1 MTEHQAV
8 QEAEYYQAI
17 TDIKIYLSYLDEP
30 TTTGGLNDTQTIQNK
45 GYSLKKIYPDHRHHT
60 NTNVLR
66 EKSRS

>member
-8 QEAEYYQAI
+8 QEAECYQAI
-17 TDIKIYLSYLDEP
+17 TDIKIYLSY
-30 TTTGGLNDTQTIQNK
+30 GGLNDTQTIQNK
-45 GYSLKKIYPDHRHHT
+45 GYSLEKIYPDHRHHT